1 MNDNCLS
8 LEVVLLEDNNNV
20 LLKRREIKSIIKNA
34 VGSIKRQDAAELV
47 ANKLNL
53 DKKNIL
59 PISIKSEF
67 GNPNIMTL
75 MYYFDNMN
83 EAKKQIPRYL
93 FLRSLSKDERKKII
107 DEEKSARLKAKQA
120 AVAEDKS
127 KNKK

>member
-59 PISIKSEF
+59 PISIKSEY
-67 GNPNIMTL
+67 GNPDIMTL
-75 MYYFDNMN
+75 MYYFDNME

-107 DEEKSARLKAKQA
+107 DDEKSARLKAKQA
-120 AVAEDKS
+120 AAAEAKS
-127 KNKK
+127 RKK